1 MICNFFSLANT
12 ERRLYNGE
20 NTKRRV
26 PSMNVW
32 KLHGAGNDFLMIDDR
47 TCQFKDRSSLAKSL
61 CHRQYG
67 IGADG
72 LIAVENSSVADIKM
86 SYFNSDGS
94 VAAMCGNGL
103 RCFSKFVRDS
113 GIVDRDRFTV
123 ETGDGTKGVAIM
135 ESGFAVSRIAV
146 DMGDVPSIA
155 SIRLYSA
162 ELAIDGVEV
171 IFMHFGV
178 PHAVVFVDG
187 SSENDGSKTTSITEE
202 EFLLE
207 LMELASSLGPDMEKN
222 PAFAEGSN
230 INFVR
235 LLSDDRLLLCTWERG
250 AGRTLACGTGSC
262 ASAIAA
268 RARGVGTRGASVS
281 SPAAP
286 PLCPDAV
293 QVRMPGG
300 EVTVRFAAAGAETVA
315 MVVLEG
321 TAHLICKAEVPD
333 LL

>member
-1 MICNFFSLANT
+1 
-12 ERRLYNGE
+12 
-20 NTKRRV
+20 
-26 PSMNVW
+26 MNVW
-32 KLHGAGNDFLMIDDR
+32 KLHGAGNDFLLIDDR
-47 TCQFKDRSSLAKSL
+47 TCRIEDRSSLAKSL

-72 LIAVENSSVADIKM
+72 LIAVENSSVADVKM

-113 GIVDRDRFTV
+113 GIIDRDRFSV
-123 ETGDGTKGVAIM
+123 ETGDGIKSVAIM
-135 ESGFAVSRIAV
+135 ESGFAVSRIAA

-155 SIRLYSA
+155 SIRLSSA
-162 ELAIDGVEV
+162 EPAIDGAEV

-178 PHAVVFVDG
+178 PHAVVFVDDDSDGAG
-187 SSENDGSKTTSITEE
+187 SETSSVTEE

-235 LLSDDRLLLCTWERG
+235 SLSDDRLLLCTWERG

-268 RARGVGTRGASVS
+268 RARAAGNATASGVGVS
-281 SPAAP
+281 ATDPGTSAV
-286 PLCPDAV
+286 LPDAV

-300 EVTVRFAAAGAETVA
+300 EVTVRFAAAGALRSGARHTSA
-315 MVVLEG
+315 GSLDLMVVLEG
-321 TAHLICKAEVPD
+321 TAHLVCKAEVPD

>member
-1 MICNFFSLANT
+1 
-12 ERRLYNGE
+12 
-20 NTKRRV
+20 
-26 PSMNVW
+26 MNLW
-32 KLHGAGNDFLMIDDR
+32 KLHGAGNDFLLIDDR
-47 TCQFKDRSSLAKSL
+47 DRRIKDRSVLTKSL

-72 LIAVENSSVADIKM
+72 LIAVDTSSIADIKM
-86 SYFNSDGS
+86 SYLNSDGS

-103 RCFSKFVRDS
+103 RCFSKYVRDC
-113 GIVDRDRFTV
+113 GIIDSDRFAV
-123 ETGDGTKGVAIM
+123 ETGDGNKNVTII
-135 ESGFAVSRIAV
+135 ESGSAVSRLAV
-146 DMGDVPSIA
+146 DMGEVPAIA
-155 SIRLYSA
+155 AFRLSSA
-162 ELAIDGVEV
+162 LPAIDEIEV

-178 PHAVVFVDG
+178 PHAVVFVDDA
-187 SSENDGSKTTSITEE
+187 NDGAIDDSGLETDSFSEE

-207 LMELASSLGPDMEKN
+207 LMELASTLGPGMEKD

-235 LLSDDRLLLCTWERG
+235 SLSDDRLLLCTWERG

-268 RARGVGTRGASVS
+268 RARTAGSAE
-281 SPAAP
+281 
-286 PLCPDAV
+286 AV
-293 QVRMPGG
+293 RVRMPGG
-300 EVTVRFAAAGAETVA
+300 EVTVRFTAAGAHRSGAQPANAGSPDV

>member
-1 MICNFFSLANT
+1 
-12 ERRLYNGE
+12 
-20 NTKRRV
+20 
-26 PSMNVW
+26 MNLW
-32 KLHGAGNDFLMIDDR
+32 KLHGAGNDFLLVDDR
-47 TCQFKDRSSLAKSL
+47 TFLIENRSALAKSL

-72 LIAVENSSVADIKM
+72 LIAADDSSFADIKM

-123 ETGDGTKGVAIM
+123 ETGDGIKGVVIT
-135 ESGFAVSRIAV
+135 ESGFAVSQIAV
-146 DMGDVPSIA
+146 DMGEVPPFA
-155 SIRLYSA
+155 SIRLPSSEA
-162 ELAIDGVEV
+162 KIDETEV

-187 SSENDGSKTTSITEE
+187 ASDRAGSETVTSTEE
-202 EFLLE
+202 ELLLE
-207 LMELASSLGPDMEKN
+207 LMELASSLGPGMEKD

-235 LLSDDRLLLCTWERG
+235 SLSDDRLLLCTWERG
-250 AGRTLACGTGSC
+250 SGRTLACGTGSC

-268 RARGVGTRGASVS
+268 RARAAGNATGSGVGVS
-281 SPAAP
+281 ATGPGTAAVLP
-286 PLCPDAV
+286 EAV
-293 QVRMPGG
+293 RVRMPGG
-300 EVTVRFAAAGAETVA
+300 EVTVRFAASGAQDTGSDV

-321 TAHLICKAEVPD
+321 TAHLVCKAEVPD